1 MTNAIGISIQ
11 CCARACVVWR
21 RYVLFCML
29 SQAKKQQRQQ
39 HTLNHCKIMFKQKRT
54 QQPSGHFLIY
64 YFALRQQMHNLS
76 MQKKRLFCRF
86 NSFDECINAFWY
98 QSSIKTN
105 FYFLFLFRRKNGKSH
120 KKRVFMRWIFVV
132 VLWNFYVSRVSH
144 SIILS
149 NQNCYF
155 W

>member
-1 MTNAIGISIQ
+1 METNEKFTKEMLLAESLLCIDLVLDDERNVKWIWNNCWPMLLVFQ
-11 CCARACVVWR
+11 CCARACVGWR

-76 MQKKRLFCRF
+76 MQKKTALLSFQLFRWMHQCILISIF
-86 NSFDECINAFWY
+86 NRN
-98 QSSIKTN
+98 Q
-105 FYFLFLFRRKNGKSH
+105 FLFP
-120 KKRVFMRWIFVV
+120 
-132 VLWNFYVSRVSH
+132 
-144 SIILS
+144 LS
-149 NQNCYF
+149 LSQKE
-155 W
+155 WKIA